1 MTDNTSMQIR
11 VLRSECCG
19 HAECVEI
26 APDVFQLDSRKK
38 VVALDPEASSPERL
52 QEAVEACPCQALV
65 LEDDEGNIVFP

>member
-1 MTDNTSMQIR
+1 MQIR

-26 APDVFQLDSRKK
+26 APDVFQLDSRNK
-38 VVALDPEASSPERL
+38 VVALGSEAASAEQL

-65 LEDDEGNIVFP
+65 LEDDDGNIVFP